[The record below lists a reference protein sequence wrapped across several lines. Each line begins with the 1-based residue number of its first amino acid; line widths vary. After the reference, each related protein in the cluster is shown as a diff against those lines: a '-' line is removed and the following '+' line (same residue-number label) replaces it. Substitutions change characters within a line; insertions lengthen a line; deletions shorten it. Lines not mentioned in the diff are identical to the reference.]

1 MQEELNQLRKELD
14 ELKSNFYKDN
24 FTSNQSFRKDVSF
37 LGKIG
42 FYNKTPIAQ
51 PTAIAAPA
59 GGATIDSEARTA
71 INSIRTTL
79 TNLGLT
85 L

>member
-51 PTAIAAPA
+51 PAAITAPA
-59 GGATIDSEARTA
+59 GGATIDTEARTA

>member
-51 PTAIAAPA
+51 SAAITAPA

>member
-1 MQEELNQLRKELD
+1 MQEQLDQMRKELD

-24 FTSNQSFRKDVSF
+24 FSTSQSFRKDVSF

-51 PTAIAAPA
+51 PTAISAPA

>member
-1 MQEELNQLRKELD
+1 MQEEINQLKKEVA
-14 ELKSNFYKDN
+14 ELKSIIYKDN
-24 FTSNQSFRKDVSF
+24 FSSSQIFRKDVTF

-42 FYNKTPIAQ
+42 FYNNTPVAQ
-51 PTAIAAPA
+51 QAAIASPS
-59 GGATIDSEARTA
+59 GGATVDGAARAAID
-71 INSIRTTL
+71 SIRTTL

>member
-1 MQEELNQLRKELD
+1 MQEQLDQMKKELD

-42 FYNKTPIAQ
+42 FYNKTPISQ
-51 PTAIAAPA
+51 PAAITAPS

>member
-1 MQEELNQLRKELD
+1 MQEEINQLRKELD

-51 PTAIAAPA
+51 PTAISAPA
-59 GGATIDSEARTA
+59 GGVTIDSEARTA